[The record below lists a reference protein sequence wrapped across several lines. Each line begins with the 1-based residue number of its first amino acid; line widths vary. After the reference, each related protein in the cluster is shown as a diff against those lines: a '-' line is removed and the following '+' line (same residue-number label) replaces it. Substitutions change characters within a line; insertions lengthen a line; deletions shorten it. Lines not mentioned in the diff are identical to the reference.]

1 MANDQSQPTPAQ
13 RWMSRVHRWLGV
25 GSVAFVLLLSVT
37 GIALNHSSDLN
48 LDRHYVRS
56 SWLLAWY
63 GVEVPEPQASFAV
76 DTHRLSLIGD
86 RLYNDDHE
94 LADRVSALVGAVS
107 TASFIAVA
115 TPTNVLLVTPD
126 GSLVERVD
134 TQIFLPE
141 EITAIGV
148 AGAVLVLRSGDTLY
162 ETDEKLLTF
171 LPCSESD
178 VGEIL
183 WPAPSAIPEEQ
194 LAILQQL
201 YRGQG
206 LSLERLIVDLHSG
219 RIFAQIGPLLLD
231 AVGIIFI
238 ALSVLGL
245 LMWLGR
251 NGRSR
256 PRS

>member
-1 MANDQSQPTPAQ
+1 
-13 RWMSRVHRWLGV
+13 
-25 GSVAFVLLLSVT
+25 
-37 GIALNHSSDLN
+37 
-48 LDRHYVRS
+48 
-56 SWLLAWY
+56 
-63 GVEVPEPQASFAV
+63 
-76 DTHRLSLIGD
+76 
-86 RLYNDDHE
+86 
-94 LADRVSALVGAVS
+94 VGAVS
-107 TASFIAVA
+107 SASFIAIA
-115 TPTNVLLVTPD
+115 TPTNVLLVTPN
-126 GSLVERVD
+126 GSLVERID
-134 TQIFLPE
+134 TQIFLPG

-183 WPAPSAIPEEQ
+183 WPAPSAIPEDQ

-219 RIFAQIGPLLLD
+219 RIFTQIGPLLLD

-256 PRS
+256 PKS